1 MSKSKA
7 SSSGCPLPLP
17 RRIDL
22 GILGTWPS
30 AVSWDVEP
38 RQAAGGGTAGLWF
51 FLFGLKHFY
60 FECLSLKYTPAIYM
74 CVCVCVCV
82 HMLDS
87 DALWQIHAHRHD
99 SGGLPTWW
107 HPSQL
112 QQQPS
117 GVDWGSAV
125 DVVVHVDNACG
136 LSAACCVRVCVR
148 VHLFLLSV
156 CVQQAITTYTSEKR
170 EGKGETRPRMLSSC
184 RSALLSELFLLKL
197 RCRFVFVPRT
207 VDTRTHAHTEAT
219 RGNCVVL
226 SYSSVLRSFSLSLSF
241 SLSSAVNY
249 CGCQYFIFDWL
260 LLVM

>member
-1 MSKSKA
+1 MQISKINSRQCQRA
-7 SSSGCPLPLP
+7 RHQVLPPLPCLSC
-17 RRIDL
+17 RIDL

-117 GVDWGSAV
+117 GVDWGIAV

-136 LSAACCVRVCVR
+136 LSAACVCVC
-148 VHLFLLSV
+148 V
-156 CVQQAITTYTSEKR
+156 CTYFFY
-170 EGKGETRPRMLSSC
+170 L
-184 RSALLSELFLLKL
+184 
-197 RCRFVFVPRT
+197 
-207 VDTRTHAHTEAT
+207 
-219 RGNCVVL
+219 CVC
-226 SYSSVLRSFSLSLSF
+226 
-241 SLSSAVNY
+241 NKP
-249 CGCQYFIFDWL
+249 
-260 LLVM
+260 